1 MLLRREKSV
10 GFIEAVSGGG
20 EKEAC
25 LGERAFSMK
34 KASEC
39 EINLIP

>member
-1 MLLRREKSV
+1 MLWRKEKYV
-10 GFIEAVSGGG
+10 DYFEAVSGGG

-25 LGERAFSMK
+25 QGERAFSMK